1 MRGIRNLLARL
12 RLKMLCRKYRPSAIS
27 LPGGLRGLK
36 NILVCL
42 PPGQRELTMVKQ
54 FLPDLSRIFAESE
67 IYLMASPGSSVYD
80 IFPRKGYRIMTPSSD
95 HVDWKGMASRKYL
108 RLLKENEYGLILDF
122 NLSPNHFSQSVLL
135 SFPDAVRI
143 GKGNSL
149 GTPYYNLEIKTRY
162 IRDEKNIYKSMVLTI
177 DKLKNPAPAETNRN
191 VR

>member
-1 MRGIRNLLARL
+1 LKGIKNLLARMK
-12 RLKMLCRKYRPSAIS
+12 LKMLCRKYRPSTIA
-27 LPGGLRGLK
+27 LPAGLHNLK

-42 PPGQRELTMVKQ
+42 PPDQRELTMVKQ

-95 HVDWKGMASRKYL
+95 HIDWKGLASRKYL

-122 NLSPNHFSQSVLL
+122 NLSPNYFSQSILL
-135 SFPDAVRI
+135 SFPDAVRV

-149 GTPYYNLEIKTRY
+149 GAPYYNLEIKTRY
-162 IRDEKNIYKSMVLTI
+162 IRDEKNIYKSMVSTI
-177 DKLKNPAPAETNRN
+177 DKLKNPAPTETNHNIR
-191 VR
+191 

>member
-1 MRGIRNLLARL
+1 MKGIRNLLARL
-12 RLKMLCRKYRPSAIS
+12 RLRLLCRKYRPSVIS
-27 LPGGLRGLK
+27 LPGGLRNLK

-42 PPGQRELTMVKQ
+42 PSGQRELTMVKQ

-95 HVDWKGMASRKYL
+95 HVDWKGLASRKYL

-122 NLSPNHFSQSVLL
+122 NLSPNYFSQSVLL

-149 GTPYYNLEIKTRY
+149 GAPYYNLEIKTRY
-162 IRDEKNIYKSMVLTI
+162 IRDEKNIYKSMVSTI